1 MAIRPRYLVTL
12 IRVIALL
19 IIHLQQAAGMV
30 GGVWSLVNLVYGKA
44 MGKYLINNLC
54 T

>member
-1 MAIRPRYLVTL
+1 MAIRLRYLVTS

-19 IIHLQQAAGMV
+19 IIHLQQAAGMA
-30 GGVWSLVNLVYGKA
+30 GVVWNLVNLVYGKD

-54 T
+54 I